1 MCGDSG
7 SDNSGNNDSTTT
19 GVGSSPNGVTN
30 ETEVG
35 KSGGVT
41 SSSGVGSRADLE
53 SQGFDMTTFEDVWD
67 DPDWATAET
76 PDVIGYEQREA
87 NRAANPFDRDGD
99 GSMFTSTSLSGVVTG
114 PFGQVQSYPGP
125 STLNN
130 GVTKD
135 QFVQDALAARG
146 FSDTY
151 KGVSSGRN
159 ADGSYNVVRDGNGN
173 PVMSG
178 SYAATQAQAE
188 AEYDAMVGYQNA
200 RSYAEQEWNMNQAAA
215 IRDGLF
221 ISQDLIDMATGKV
234 AGATQAQ
241 IAAAQ
246 NEFGDLYGRGYAVQ
260 GGTFD
265 DPLGQYMEPTI
276 ASMNASNFLGSDISA
291 NTFTNNFMS
300 GYNSRTSNKDTGGL
314 RMEVDQAG
322 NIGFSTRGQ
331 RFGDAAGRVVKS
343 LIGSSLGPVGGLAL
357 GGVNNNTMNVYG
369 ANVPGYGP
377 VASTMSFGP
386 GEVLGNFLGGQL
398 GNAVAPQVA
407 QGIYGQTGNADLAI
421 GLGVA
426 TGVGSSVAGQY
437 AGGYGANL
445 LGMKDFVISSDIG
458 SPYASQ
464 MNSALEG
471 QGLDR
476 NGFSLNL
483 GEESGSGTPAQAA
496 AEGGILQVRD
506 QSLDA
511 PQDGGGQP
519 TGQPIQY
526 VGASQSTDLAA
537 GDLPSDGTESYFDAE
552 YWRRMQLA
560 NMNPNSQ
567 QVTALNG
574 TSYQS
579 DPNPLFSMGTPQGVQ
594 YMSQGRQRDY
604 GNATYSVAEPLQ
616 QYRGARR
623 RGIGDRLVGIVV

>member
-7 SDNSGNNDSTTT
+7 SDGGGNDSTTT
-19 GVGSSPNGVTN
+19 GVGSSPNFGSVPN
-30 ETEVG
+30 ETQVG
-35 KSGGVT
+35 RSGGVT

-53 SQGFDMTTFEDVWD
+53 SQGFDMTTYEDVWD
-67 DPDWATAET
+67 DPGWATAET

-87 NRAANPFDRDGD
+87 NRQSNPFDRDGD

-114 PFGQVQSYPGP
+114 PFGNVQSYPGP
-125 STLNN
+125 STLNS

-135 QFVQDALAARG
+135 QYVQEALAAKG
-146 FSDTY
+146 YSDSY
-151 KGVSSGRN
+151 KGVKGSDGN
-159 ADGSYNVVRDGNGN
+159 AILDGNGN
-173 PVMSG
+173 PISSG
-178 SYAATQAQAE
+178 TYAATQAQAE

-200 RSYAEQEWNMNQAAA
+200 RSYAEQEWNMNQAAQ

-265 DPLGQYMEPTI
+265 DPLGQYMDSSI
-276 ASMNASNFLGSDISA
+276 AALNQSNFLGSNIGAD
-291 NTFTNNFMS
+291 TFTNNFMA
-300 GYNSRTSNKDTGGL
+300 GYNARGANKDTGGL
-314 RMEVDQAG
+314 RMEIDANN

-343 LIGSSLGPVGGLAL
+343 LIGSALGPVGSLAL
-357 GGVNNNTMNVYG
+357 GGVNNNTMNLYG

-398 GNAVAPQVA
+398 GNAVAPAVA
-407 QGIYGQTGNADLAI
+407 QGVYGQTGNPDLAI

-426 TGVGSSVAGQY
+426 TGVGSQVAGQY
-437 AGGYGANL
+437 GGGYGANL

-464 MNSALEG
+464 MNSALEA

-476 NGFSLNL
+476 NGFSQNL
-483 GEESGSGTPAQAA
+483 GEGGGSGTPAQAA
-496 AEGGILQVRD
+496 SEGGILQVRD

-526 VGASQSTDLAA
+526 IGASQGADLAA
-537 GDLPSDGTESYFDAE
+537 GDLPSDGSESYFDAD
-552 YWRRMQLA
+552 YWRQMQLA
-560 NMNPNSQ
+560 SMNPNAQ

-574 TSYQS
+574 SSYKT
-579 DPNPLFSMGTPQGVQ
+579 DPNPLFSMGAPLGVQ
-594 YMSQGRQRDY
+594 YVSQGRQRDY
-604 GNATYSVAEPLQ
+604 GNATYNVAEPLQ

>member
-7 SDNSGNNDSTTT
+7 SDSGGNDSTTT
-19 GVGSSPNGVTN
+19 GVGKSPNAGSVPN
-30 ETEVG
+30 ETQVG
-35 KSGGVT
+35 SKGGVT

-53 SQGFDMTTFEDVWD
+53 SQGFDMTTWD
-67 DPDWATAET
+67 DVADDPGWATSST
-76 PDVIGYEQREA
+76 PDVVGYDQRES
-87 NRAANPFDRDGD
+87 NRKSNPFDRDGD

-114 PFGQVQSYPGP
+114 PFGNVQSYPGP
-125 STLNN
+125 DSLNN
-130 GVTKD
+130 GVTKE
-135 QFVQDALAARG
+135 QFVQDALTAKG
-146 FSDTY
+146 FSDSY
-151 KGVSSGRN
+151 KGVRGGN
-159 ADGSYNVVRDGNGN
+159 GSAVLDGNNN
-173 PVMSG
+173 PVRSG
-178 SYAATQAQAE
+178 SYAATESQAS
-188 AEYDAMVGYQNA
+188 AEYDAMVSYQNA
-200 RSYAEQEWNMNQAAA
+200 RSYAEQQWAANQANQ
-215 IRDGLF
+215 IRDGMY

-234 AGATQAQ
+234 AGATQTQ
-241 IAAAQ
+241 ISAAQ

-265 DPLGQYMEPTI
+265 DPLGQYMDSSI
-276 ASMNASNFLGSDISA
+276 AAMNQGNFLGSDLSA
-291 NTFTNNFMS
+291 NSFTNNFMS
-300 GYNSRTSNKDTGGL
+300 GYNARGGNKDTNGMQ
-314 RMEVDQAG
+314 MEVDQAG

-343 LIGSSLGPVGGLAL
+343 LVGSSLGPVGSLAL
-357 GGVNNNTMNVYG
+357 GGVNNNTMNLYG

-398 GNAVAPQVA
+398 GNAVAPAVA
-407 QGIYGQTGNADLAI
+407 QGIYGQTGNVDLAI
-421 GLGVA
+421 GMGVA
-426 TGVGSSVAGQY
+426 TGVTSSVAGQY
-437 AGGYGANL
+437 AGGYGANM
-445 LGMKDFVISSDIG
+445 LGMQDFVISSDIG
-458 SPYASQ
+458 SPYAGQ
-464 MNSALEG
+464 MNSSLEG

-483 GEESGSGTPAQAA
+483 GDEGGGSGTPAQAA
-496 AEGGILQVRD
+496 SEGGILQVRD
-506 QSLDA
+506 QSLSA

-526 VGASQSTDLAA
+526 ANSSQGQDLAA
-537 GDLPSDGTESYFDAE
+537 GDLPSDGSESYFDAE
-552 YWRRMQLA
+552 YWRRMQLS

-579 DPNPLFSMGTPQGVQ
+579 EPNPLFSMGTPQGVQ